1 MSSKYDKYYNFS
13 SSLVCGII
21 FIIIGIILCIGK
33 EKLYKDIISILVMI
47 LLLISLFNLAKF
59 LSKNRN
65 FKDNISALVSCI
77 FNLVISFVFIFSPN
91 LPLGLLPFLFSLYL
105 ILIAIS
111 NLVMYILLFRNK
123 SNHKIRYIIAFI
135 IYFSISVPILF
146 SPVKKIDTFIVCL
159 SLYII
164 LLGIS
169 YVWDFVVNIT
179 SVKTKNKIKRHIRIT
194 LPKIFEAI
202 IPYSVMIEIN
212 RNLEVDKKYSY
223 FKNSDEEAE
232 LYVFIHTSNRGFNKF
247 GHIDV
252 YFDGNVFSYGNYD
265 EGSRNFKQMFGDG
278 VMFVTPNRKEYINFC
293 IDNSEKTLFEF
304 GIRLNSEQKN
314 IIKKRINDIMFNAV
328 NWDYKLDEKYNDG
341 SSYTAKLHKKTK
353 ANFYKFKSG
362 KYKTYFVLGCNCC
375 YLADD
380 IIGKGGGDL
389 LSLNGIITPG
399 TYYDYLNRQLHK
411 KNSIVISK
419 NIYNNTRRCK

>member
-21 FIIIGIILCIGK
+21 FIIIGIILWIGK

-123 SNHKIRYIIAFI
+123 SNHKIRYITAFI

-169 YVWDFVVNIT
+169 YV
-179 SVKTKNKIKRHIRIT
+179 
-194 LPKIFEAI
+194 
-202 IPYSVMIEIN
+202 
-212 RNLEVDKKYSY
+212 
-223 FKNSDEEAE
+223 
-232 LYVFIHTSNRGFNKF
+232 
-247 GHIDV
+247 
-252 YFDGNVFSYGNYD
+252 
-265 EGSRNFKQMFGDG
+265 
-278 VMFVTPNRKEYINFC
+278 
-293 IDNSEKTLFEF
+293 
-304 GIRLNSEQKN
+304 
-314 IIKKRINDIMFNAV
+314 
-328 NWDYKLDEKYNDG
+328 
-341 SSYTAKLHKKTK
+341 
-353 ANFYKFKSG
+353 
-362 KYKTYFVLGCNCC
+362 
-375 YLADD
+375 
-380 IIGKGGGDL
+380 
-389 LSLNGIITPG
+389 
-399 TYYDYLNRQLHK
+399 
-411 KNSIVISK
+411 
-419 NIYNNTRRCK
+419 

>member
-123 SNHKIRYIIAFI
+123 SNHKIRYITAFI

-314 IIKKRINDIMFNAV
+314 IIKKNTTI
-328 NWDYKLDEKYNDG
+328 LCLGG
-341 SSYTAKLHKKTK
+341 SL
-353 ANFYKFKSG
+353 
-362 KYKTYFVLGCNCC
+362 
-375 YLADD
+375 
-380 IIGKGGGDL
+380 
-389 LSLNGIITPG
+389 
-399 TYYDYLNRQLHK
+399 
-411 KNSIVISK
+411 
-419 NIYNNTRRCK
+419 